1 MPTKGYKTEYIILV
15 LLAVLTA
22 AVIFYLVASGWIEQE
37 HPNRAWLRTTH
48 SANVDG
54 ALVLYTLLERLNVV
68 ISRSHNMLTKEEF
81 DGADIVFLLDP
92 LIPVYKG
99 ELTDVQEWIRDGGVL
114 VTTEIPSAIDPRF
127 DIDQDGEQRSCRAC
141 VRTPAPGGATPA
153 MTEMVPPFASDL
165 PLAYD
170 VGLIRFAGESVFDVN
185 EARLE
190 EMAKNVSVL
199 FADSRGDRII
209 ECRMGKGRLI
219 CLSDSSFLANG
230 LIGRGDNCLL
240 AANLAWYAFSLSKGP
255 NLVFNEYHLGY
266 GSSQSGFLVMGK
278 LLFTSPAGWAVLT
291 FTVSAALFMMYKGRR
306 LAPRYALVSPKR
318 RSKLEYVYSVGAT
331 YNNAGAHGAVLTIIY
346 RWFRSRLATTVG
358 LPPETPDNTIAAQL
372 AKLTDGNEQE
382 YQKTLASC
390 RKLTEKPR
398 ISERQLASAVR
409 KLEIMELEVF
419 NGRGNRKKRGDRS
432 GQ

>member
-15 LLAVLTA
+15 LLAVLTS

-37 HPNRAWLRTTH
+37 HPNTAWLRTTH
-48 SANVDG
+48 STNVDG
-54 ALVLYTLLERLNVV
+54 ALVLYTLLERLDVD
-68 ISRSHNMLTKEEF
+68 ITRSHNILTQEEF
-81 DGADIVFLLDP
+81 AGVDIVFLLDP

-99 ELTDVQEWIRDGGVL
+99 ELTDIQEWIRNGGVL

-141 VRTPAPGGATPA
+141 FRMPAPGGPTRA
-153 MTEMVPPFASDL
+153 MPEKIPPYVSDL
-165 PLAYD
+165 TLARD
-170 VGLIRFAGESVFDVN
+170 VELISFAGESVFDVN
-185 EARLE
+185 DVRLE
-190 EMAKNVSVL
+190 DMAKNVTVL

-209 ECRMGKGRLI
+209 ECRMGEGRLI

-230 LIGRGDNCLL
+230 LIGRGDNCILT
-240 AANLAWYAFSLSKGP
+240 ANLAWYAFSISKGP
-255 NLVFNEYHLGY
+255 NVVFNEYHLGY

-291 FTVSAALFMMYKGRR
+291 LTVAAVLFMTYKGRR
-306 LAPRYALVSPKR
+306 LAPRYALVSQKR

-346 RWFRSRLATTVG
+346 KWFRSRLATTVG
-358 LPPETPDNTIAAQL
+358 LPPETRDDSIAAQL
-372 AKLTDGNEQE
+372 AKLTDGNKQE
-382 YQKTLASC
+382 YQKTLTSC
-390 RKLTEKPR
+390 RKLTEKPG

-409 KLEIMELEVF
+409 NLEKIELEVF
-419 NGRGNRKKRGDRS
+419 NGRGNRKERGQRS